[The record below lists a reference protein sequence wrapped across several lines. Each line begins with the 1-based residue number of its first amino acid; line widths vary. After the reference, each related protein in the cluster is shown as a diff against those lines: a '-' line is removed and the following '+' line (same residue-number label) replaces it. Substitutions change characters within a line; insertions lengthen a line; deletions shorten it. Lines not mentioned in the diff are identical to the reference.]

1 MNNRKLTNS
10 STSRLIVG
18 RASAGSGKTF
28 NLTLEYIRLL
38 VENPMN
44 YRHIL
49 AVTFTNKATAELKA
63 RIIDTL
69 YGIASGASDTDAY
82 LSHLITATVSADT
95 VRQNAAQALSAIL
108 HDYSYFRIETIDSF
122 FQSIIRDLARELNLT
137 ANLRIDIESD
147 DALAD
152 AVGMMIENMR
162 QGDPTYTA
170 VINYISEKMN
180 SEHPS
185 NWKIDR
191 ELTDFCRNIFNEH
204 YLKAEKEIRRLT
216 SNPKFYPEYKQR
228 LNQEKRT
235 AETERTKL
243 AQSFMKRISDYG
255 LDPSQFV
262 GGKTGIYAYFPKV
275 AEGKT
280 PKELP
285 KAFRDN
291 PMCQW
296 MKNNALDA
304 THAPFMRQLM
314 MREQQLLATIATTS
328 AILRHAG
335 RMELLSKVDD
345 TLRQANEEHNRF
357 ILADTAHRLNE
368 IISDADVPF
377 IMEKAAT
384 QFRYIMI
391 DEFQDTSTLQWQNFM
406 PLIKECIA
414 SGNRCFVV
422 GDVKQSIYR
431 WRGSDWNILNHIG
444 TEAPHI
450 GQIDESTMTNT
461 LDTNRRS
468 DQTIVEFNNS
478 FFHQAAADVSMRID
492 AETSQPR
499 GTTTDILTA
508 YADVE
513 QKFLA
518 KKQKHGFVSIVDLSP
533 EYETMKNN
541 AGKQADP
548 MMQTQAD
555 PMMQT
560 QADPMMQTQADP
572 MMEAVTSNIMRLHQ
586 EQGVAYNEMAILCRH
601 NKELQHITA
610 HLKACIP
617 DIEIVSSETFRLDAS
632 PAVAIII
639 TALRALSATNKPM
652 TRYHLGTLAYKYH
665 TDVLG
670 EVPQHINSFFTSPP
684 EELAQLL
691 PAEFMERTDT
701 LQSMPLYELCERL
714 HDIFQLSRI
723 DGQSSYLFCF
733 FDQLRKFIHDKAP
746 DTDRFLNFWDEKLG
760 SKTIPADGAS
770 GIQMLTIHKSKG
782 LEFHTVIIPYCNWNM
797 DGLAS
802 VIWCPP
808 TDATLQLPVIPLTFS
823 KELAST
829 AFKPCYNEEKL
840 KNYVDNLNLLYVG
853 FTRASHNLVV
863 LTTRPEKGYTT
874 YSVIHDALLHLYP
887 DTFANPDD
895 ISIDIGSAEQGQP
908 TSQEPQGCIGVEFST
923 GGIKAEFKQS
933 NASRDFTIDPDSPA
947 AERNSYIRRG
957 LIVHKV
963 FELIHT
969 AADIHPVLN
978 NLEQQGVIG
987 SAQMRA
993 EIETDI
999 RRAMNN
1005 AQVARWFAPEWEVMN
1020 ECSIVVNDV
1029 NGSITTRRPDRVIT
1043 NGTETIVVDYKTGHP
1058 QSGHIKQVMQYVDL
1072 LRQMRMPDV
1081 SGYIWYIA
1089 TGEVV
1094 DVVNS
1099 VKTKPVNDASAY

>member
-1 MNNRKLTNS
+1 MNDKKQNS

-69 YGIASGASDTDAY
+69 YAIATGADDAEAYISY
-82 LSHLITATVSADT
+82 LVTPAVSIDT
-95 VRQNAAQALSAIL
+95 VRQHAEQALSAIL

-147 DALAD
+147 EALAD
-152 AVGMMIENMR
+152 AVAMMIENMR

-180 SEHPS
+180 SERPT

-216 SNPKFYPEYKQR
+216 SNPKFYPEYRQR
-228 LNQEKRT
+228 LKDEKRT
-235 AETERTKL
+235 AEAERTEL
-243 AQSFMKRISDYG
+243 AMAFMKHISDYG
-255 LDPSQFV
+255 LEPSQFV

-285 KAFRDN
+285 KSFRDN

-296 MKNNALDA
+296 MKDSALEA
-304 THAPFMRQLM
+304 SHAPFMRQLM

-384 QFRYIMI
+384 QFRHIMI

-431 WRGSDWNILNHIG
+431 WRGSDWEILNHIG
-444 TEAPHI
+444 SEASNI
-450 GQIDESTMTNT
+450 GKIDESTMTHS

-468 DQTIVEFNNS
+468 DQIIVEFNNT
-478 FFHQAAADVSMRID
+478 FFRQAATDVSQRID
-492 AETSQPR
+492 AETSQPQ
-499 GTTTDILTA
+499 GTTTDIQTA
-508 YADVE
+508 YADVK
-513 QKFLA
+513 QKSLA
-518 KKQKHGFVSIVDLSP
+518 KKQEHGFVSIVDLSS
-533 EYETMKNN
+533 EYEAMKNN
-541 AGKQADP
+541 ADKQADP
-548 MMQTQAD
+548 IQQTQAD
-555 PMMQT
+555 PMLQT
-560 QADPMMQTQADP
+560 QADPMLQTVSDTI
-572 MMEAVTSNIMRLHQ
+572 VRLHQ
-586 EQGVAYNEMAILCRH
+586 ECGVAYSEMAILCRH

-610 HLKACIP
+610 HLKANIP

-632 PAVAIII
+632 PAVTIII
-639 TALRALSATNKPM
+639 TALRALASTNQPM

-670 EVPQHINSFFTSPP
+670 ETPEHIDSFFASAPD
-684 EELAQLL
+684 ELAQLL
-691 PAEFMERTDT
+691 PQGFTESAGT

-714 HDIFQLSRI
+714 HDIFQLERI

-733 FDQLRKFIHDKAP
+733 FDHLRKFIHDKAS
-746 DTDRFLNFWDEKLG
+746 DTDRFLNFWDEKLA

-782 LEFHTVIIPYCNWNM
+782 LEFHTVILPYCNWNM

-808 TDATLQLPVIPLTFS
+808 NDSSLKLPVIPLTFS

-829 AFKPCYNEEKL
+829 AFRHCYNDEKL

-853 FTRASHNLVV
+853 FTRASHNLMV
-863 LTTRPEKGYTT
+863 LTTRPEKSYTT
-874 YSVIHDALLHLYP
+874 YDVIHDALLHLYP
-887 DTFANPDD
+887 DTFANPND
-895 ISIDIGSAEQGQP
+895 ISIDIGSIEQGNP
-908 TSQEPQGCIGVEFST
+908 TSHETHGCLGVEFST

-947 AERNSYIRRG
+947 SEQGSYIRRG

-969 AADIHPVLN
+969 EADIHPVLS

-987 SAQMRA
+987 SAQMRK

-999 RRAMNN
+999 SRAMHNP
-1005 AQVARWFAPEWEVMN
+1005 QVARWFAPGWEVMN
-1020 ECSIVVNDV
+1020 ECSIVVNDI

-1043 NGTETIVVDYKTGHP
+1043 NGSETIVVDYKTGRP
-1058 QSGHIKQVMQYVDL
+1058 DSGHIKQVKDYMEL
-1072 LRQMRMPDV
+1072 LRQMGMTNV
-1081 SGYIWYIA
+1081 KGYIWYMHSSEIK
-1089 TGEVV
+1089 
-1094 DVVNS
+1094 DVI
-1099 VKTKPVNDASAY
+1099 